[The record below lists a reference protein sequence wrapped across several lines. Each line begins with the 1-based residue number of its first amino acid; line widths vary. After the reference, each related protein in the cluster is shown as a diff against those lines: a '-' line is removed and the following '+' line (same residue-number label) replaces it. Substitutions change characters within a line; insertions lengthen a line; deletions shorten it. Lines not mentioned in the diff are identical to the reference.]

1 MTDCGANI
9 TDRDI
14 LGMSL
19 FNNII
24 NHIMKK
30 LPILILAFSMFSLI
44 AGSQSVKWSAEDIK
58 ALTPEWTGERTPDGR
73 PKVSDDLLE
82 RLKKLSMEEVW
93 GFLSG
98 KGYENQFENFAST
111 YENGWYI
118 IHPEQVMTG
127 RVVTAQFM
135 PMRKDYDA
143 YVQVIGKQENL
154 TSPVTNYAPINA
166 LTDGDVYVADSY
178 GKMIDGTLIGDNL
191 GNATYK
197 NGKRGVIFNG
207 SVRDVEGLS
216 EIEGFNGWIR
226 GSDPSAIKQMMLAT
240 VNAPIRIGRV
250 TVLPGDVVLAK
261 KHGVTFI
268 PPHLVA
274 ECVISG
280 EYTALRDQFNFF
292 CIKTKKF
299 KYDNERFV
307 DVTPEDFDKAFV
319 EWINTNQNLPM
330 DKKVLF
336 EYMDAKKAEA
346 AARRAA
352 RPANR

>member
-1 MTDCGANI
+1 
-9 TDRDI
+9 
-14 LGMSL
+14 
-19 FNNII
+19 
-24 NHIMKK
+24 MKK
-30 LPILILAFSMFSLI
+30 QPIIIFTFLIISLTLS
-44 AGSQSVKWSAEDIK
+44 AQSVKWSAEDIK

-73 PKVSDDLLE
+73 PKVSDDLLQ

-111 YENGWYI
+111 FENGWQI
-118 IHPEQVMTG
+118 IHPEEVMTG

-135 PMRKDYDA
+135 PLRKDYDN
-143 YVQVIGKQENL
+143 YVQAIGKKENL

-178 GKMIDGTLIGDNL
+178 GKMVDGTLIGDNL

-197 NGKRGVIFNG
+197 NGKRGIIFNG

-216 EIEGFNGWIR
+216 EIKGFNGWIR
-226 GSDPSAIKQMMLAT
+226 GADPSAIKQMMLAS

-274 ECVISG
+274 ECVLSG
-280 EYTALRDQFNFF
+280 EYTALRDEFNFF
-292 CIKTKKF
+292 CIKTQKF
-299 KYDNERFV
+299 KYDNEKFV
-307 DVTPEDFDKAFV
+307 NVTPEEFDKAFV
-319 EWINTNQNLPM
+319 EWINAYQNLPM

-336 EYMDAKKAEA
+336 DYMDARKAEA

>member
-1 MTDCGANI
+1 
-9 TDRDI
+9 
-14 LGMSL
+14 
-19 FNNII
+19 
-24 NHIMKK
+24 MKK
-30 LPILILAFSMFSLI
+30 QSIIIFACLVFSLTI
-44 AGSQSVKWSAEDIK
+44 SAQSVKWSAEDIK

-111 YENGWYI
+111 YENGWQI

-135 PMRKDYDA
+135 PLRKDFDA
-143 YVQVIGKQENL
+143 YIQTIGKKENL
-154 TSPVTNYAPINA
+154 TTPVTNYAPINA

-178 GKMIDGTLIGDNL
+178 GKMVDGTLIGDNL

-197 NGKRGVIFNG
+197 NGKRGIIFNG

-216 EIEGFNGWIR
+216 EIKGFNGWIR
-226 GSDPSAIKQMMLAT
+226 GADPSAIKQMMLAT

-280 EYTALRDQFNFF
+280 EYTALRDEFNFF
-292 CIKTKKF
+292 CIKTQKF
-299 KYDNERFV
+299 KYDNEKFV

-319 EWINTNQNLPM
+319 EWINSYQNLPM
-330 DKKVLF
+330 DKKILLD
-336 EYMDAKKAEA
+336 YMDARKAEA